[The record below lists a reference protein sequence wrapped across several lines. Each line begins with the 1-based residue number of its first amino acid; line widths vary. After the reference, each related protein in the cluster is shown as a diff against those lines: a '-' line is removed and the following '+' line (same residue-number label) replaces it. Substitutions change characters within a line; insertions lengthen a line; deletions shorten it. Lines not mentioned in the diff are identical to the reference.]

1 MSDRRSSLR
10 SSSRRASGRE
20 KSHSTQTTSNNA
32 NGTRPKVCRSCGQ
45 HHSHHEPH
53 LYNYKSDVDEDLMC
67 QICLQPFVD
76 PLDTPCSHTFCKS
89 CLHNYLKVNPLCP
102 LDRKPLNEMTCSP
115 SNLVLKKLLDKI
127 LVTCP
132 NADSCEEI
140 LQRGNLEDHLKY
152 RCSGTMVACQFASA
166 GCEYRGPSKSMS
178 KHQTECNFKKEGIT
192 RLPILEGEVSH
203 VEIPRT
209 NSSLGITIVGGADT
223 PLRCVVV
230 QEVFPDG
237 LVAQDG
243 RLQPG
248 DQIIEINGID
258 MTCASHSQVC
268 ASLRK
273 MSSVLRLGVYRERIE
288 KYGARPNSTGSS
300 NVSRQ
305 SMKRKKLK
313 HVNESKDEEGLFSF
327 TLERLPGKQ
336 LGLRLSGN
344 CSETGIFIVDIQK
357 GSTMGADGR
366 LQIFDRI
373 LYINGTDV
381 RNAGI
386 TQASALIQN
395 NDKVSLVVVRR
406 KPTDP
411 VLYNYDKENS
421 STSENTSSNGSCHT
435 RSKSAPAPMHNDRL
449 GTVLSNKN
457 SNQEENG
464 QCEVASSTEE
474 LDEPYYDNLDGDDL
488 MGIYETLDRKRQES
502 KEIAK
507 SHSMEALETP
517 DKKNEALKA
526 RPKIPCKTSTQS
538 QQSKRQSF
546 HEIPAPSISNALSVE
561 KSPSFGEDLSNTDGN
576 SSMAAFIKR
585 ALRIQGPCLLQK
597 TVIVKK
603 NPRESLGMRIGGGI
617 GSNEGDTPIYIA
629 NIHPHGC
636 IGKSKQMK
644 KGDILLTVNETSLYG
659 LTHSQAVS
667 TLKATINL
675 SQVSLGILDG
685 PETSF
690 GASNFIPSWMY
701 WQKMPR
707 ELQYPKTVILHRR
720 EHASWGFSIVGG
732 TDSNGRPTEP
742 IHVLFVVPDSPAA
755 KDGRIR
761 CGDRLLAVDGHTLEN
776 IPHSVAVG
784 MLKQT
789 STRVVMEVVSWMGT
803 EL

>member
-1 MSDRRSSLR
+1 M
-10 SSSRRASGRE
+10 
-20 KSHSTQTTSNNA
+20 
-32 NGTRPKVCRSCGQ
+32 
-45 HHSHHEPH
+45 
-53 LYNYKSDVDEDLMC
+53 
-67 QICLQPFVD
+67 
-76 PLDTPCSHTFCKS
+76 
-89 CLHNYLKVNPLCP
+89 
-102 LDRKPLNEMTCSP
+102 
-115 SNLVLKKLLDKI
+115 KK
-127 LVTCP
+127 
-132 NADSCEEI
+132 A
-140 LQRGNLEDHLKY
+140 
-152 RCSGTMVACQFASA
+152 F
-166 GCEYRGPSKSMS
+166 
-178 KHQTECNFKKEGIT
+178 
-192 RLPILEGEVSH
+192 
-203 VEIPRT
+203 
-209 NSSLGITIVGGADT
+209 
-223 PLRCVVV
+223 
-230 QEVFPDG
+230 
-237 LVAQDG
+237 
-243 RLQPG
+243 
-248 DQIIEINGID
+248 
-258 MTCASHSQVC
+258 
-268 ASLRK
+268 
-273 MSSVLRLGVYRERIE
+273 
-288 KYGARPNSTGSS
+288 
-300 NVSRQ
+300 
-305 SMKRKKLK
+305 
-313 HVNESKDEEGLFSF
+313 FSF

-386 TQASALIQN
+386 AQASALIQN
-395 NDKVSLVVVRR
+395 NDK
-406 KPTDP
+406 
-411 VLYNYDKENS
+411 NS

-707 ELQYPKTVILHRR
+707 ELQYPKKLSFYTEGNTQVG
-720 EHASWGFSIVGG
+720 GFSIVGG